1 MILPAVLVT
10 HGTFLWL
17 SGAEWHAA
25 LNDFPPALL
34 VASLVFDLWGRA
46 KSRETLV
53 SAGYWCLNAGAA
65 TAVAAVLSGLLVEGR
80 VEQTPTVH
88 GLIENHETLGIALTV
103 LFAALAAWRIWRRN
117 QFSQQ
122 EQQSYTMAAL
132 AGTLGILW
140 QAHLGGTL
148 VYRHAAGIPSDV
160 LQGELRERADTTSR
174 AVER

>member
-1 MILPAVLVT
+1 MIFTAVLVT

-46 KSRETLV
+46 KSRESLV
-53 SAGYWCLNAGAA
+53 SAGYWCLVAGAA
-65 TAVAAVLSGLLVEGR
+65 TSVLALVSGLIVER
-80 VEQTPTVH
+80 WVEPTPAVH
-88 GLIENHETLGIALTV
+88 QLIETHETLGIAVTIV
-103 LFAALAAWRIWRRN
+103 FAALAAWRIWRKN

-122 EQQSYTMAAL
+122 EQQSYTMTAL
-132 AGTLGILW
+132 AGTLAILW

-148 VYRHAAGIPSDV
+148 VYRHAAGIPSEV
-160 LQGELRERADTTSR
+160 LQGELRERADTGSR
-174 AVER
+174 AIER